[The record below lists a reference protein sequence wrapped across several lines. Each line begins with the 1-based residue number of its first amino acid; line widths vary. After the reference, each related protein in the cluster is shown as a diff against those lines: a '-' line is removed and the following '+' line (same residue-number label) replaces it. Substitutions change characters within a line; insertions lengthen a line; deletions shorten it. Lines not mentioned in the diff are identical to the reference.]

1 MTAITEQVT
10 ELIGRRPRAGGRFE
24 GIRLEIEGEQIA
36 SVQRLPRVGRTLPI
50 LAPGWIDL
58 QCNGALGQDF
68 SDVAADFT
76 AVPPFLAQSGVTGY
90 LATVITAAPESYP
103 LLLDRLKG
111 LRDLPGAQFLGVHL
125 EGPFLNGDYRGAH
138 NPDWLQGFSEPL
150 IRSLAVDPV
159 RLITLAPE
167 LEGGLAACSEF
178 LARGIV
184 PAVGHSGADYTEAC
198 IAFTAGIGA
207 GTHLFNAMPPLHHR
221 APGLA
226 GALLERDAPPV
237 GLIADGRHVHPA
249 MIRLA
254 WAARGPEGIFLVT
267 DAVPAVGLP
276 PGEYRLSGQRVR
288 VEADAARLEDGRLA
302 GSLLRMNQAV
312 ANAAAW
318 TGDLA
323 GALRAASETPARV
336 LGLSSHKGKL
346 EPGYDADLLLL
357 DDRLN
362 VLETLVAGRTV
373 YRA

>member
-1 MTAITEQVT
+1 MI
-10 ELIGRRPRAGGRFE
+10 ELIGRRPLAGGGFE
-24 GIRLEIEGEQIA
+24 GIRVRIERDCIA
-36 SVQRLPRVGRTLPI
+36 SVQREPRADPSAPI
-50 LAPGWIDL
+50 LSPGWIDL

-68 SDVAADFT
+68 GDLDADLTDV
-76 AVPPFLAQSGVTGY
+76 PGFLARSGVAGY

-103 LLLDRLKG
+103 LLLERLEG
-111 LRDLPGAQFLGVHL
+111 LKDLPGARFLGIHL
-125 EGPFLNGDYRGAH
+125 EGPFLNPDYRGAH

-167 LEGGLAACSEF
+167 MEGGLAACAEF
-178 LARGIV
+178 LSRGIV
-184 PAVGHSGADYTEAC
+184 PAVGHSGATYAEAC
-198 IAFTAGIGA
+198 TAFASGAGA
-207 GTHLFNAMPPLHHR
+207 GTHLFNAMPPIHHR

-249 MIRLA
+249 MVRLA
-254 WAARGPEGIFLVT
+254 WAARGPTGIFVVT

-276 PGEYRLSGQRVR
+276 PGEYRLSGQRMR
-288 VEADAARLEDGRLA
+288 VDVDTARMEDGRLA

-312 ANAAAW
+312 ANLAAW

-336 LGLSSHKGKL
+336 LGLSTSKGRL
-346 EPGYDADLLLL
+346 EPGYDADLVLL
-357 DDRLN
+357 DDQLK
-362 VLETLVAGRTV
+362 VLETIVAGRTV